1 MDKKATD
8 IVAYLTPIGLILAF
22 IFGDREN
29 SRFHLNQAL
38 VIVLAELILGV
49 IEKVLGWLP
58 LVGWIVE
65 VIVVILSIALFVL
78 WVKGIASAIKGTERP
93 VPVLGGI
100 KLL

>member
-22 IFGDREN
+22 IFGDREH

-49 IEKVLGWLP
+49 IEGVTTWIP
-58 LVGWIVE
+58 LVGWIAE
-65 VIVVILSIALFVL
+65 VVIVILSIALFVL
-78 WVKGIASAIKGTERP
+78 WVKGIGSAIKGTEVP
-93 VPVLGGI
+93 VPILGEI